1 MIAINLNIKDEVY
14 DKVMYLLNS
23 LPKQDVQ
30 IANKRVIPEI
40 DITNLSKN
48 DFDYIS
54 KEDLKKIDDLSAKIK
69 NGKNDD
75 FIDFEELKNEL

>member
-30 IANKRVIPEI
+30 IANKRIIPEI
-40 DITNLSKN
+40 DVTSLSKK
-48 DFDYIS
+48 DFDYLS
-54 KEDLKKIDDLSAKIK
+54 KEDLKEIDKLSAKIK
-69 NGKNDD
+69 DNKSDN
-75 FIDFEELKNEL
+75 FVDFEELKNEL

>member
-48 DFDYIS
+48 DFDYMS

>member
-1 MIAINLNIKDEVY
+1 MIAINLNVKDEVY

>member
-30 IANKRVIPEI
+30 IASKRIIPEI
-40 DITNLSKN
+40 DVTNLSKN

-69 NGKNDD
+69 NDKNDD